1 MITKKMS
8 HELQQKV
15 ITLVSKKTFLVLI
28 STSILLGSSCSKSDS
43 TSTTGGST
51 NKQYANLTMKID
63 GRTFTSDKGFGLYS
77 ENSASGTII
86 KSVAFGHNAAITDES
101 IALQFGSEVNSG
113 VTHTFSKGSGTST
126 SLDQAIYKKPNTT
139 TTSGSYLVSPLSST
153 NKCKFT
159 YKIIR
164 IFDNPASTL
173 GKSVEF
179 DFSGVLYKS
188 NNVNDSVVITDGTLR
203 Y

>member
-1 MITKKMS
+1 MKLNKVS
-8 HELQQKV
+8 HELQQKT
-15 ITLVSKKTFLVLI
+15 ITIVSKKVILILI
-28 STSILLGSSCSKSDS
+28 SASLIMMNSCSKSDS

-51 NKQYANLTMKID
+51 NKQYATLIMKID

-77 ENSASGTII
+77 ENTAGGTTI
-86 KSVAFGHNAAITDES
+86 KSVAFGHNAAIADES
-101 IALQFGSEVNSG
+101 IALQFGSEVNAG
-113 VTHTFSKGSGTST
+113 VTHTFSKGSGSST
-126 SLDQAIYKKPNTT
+126 SIDQAIYKKPNTT

-164 IFDNPASTL
+164 IFDNPASTV

-188 NNVNDSVVITDGTLR
+188 SNANDSVVITDGTLR